1 MYNNCSPGRIVRF
14 FPFKKLSRFS
24 SLISFKKPRVDIR
37 KIKQLEKEQ
46 ERQHM
51 RQLESRIMAEKSL
64 VERVRLKLQLKE
76 EVLNEVRGP

>member
-1 MYNNCSPGRIVRF
+1 M
-14 FPFKKLSRFS
+14 LSRFS
-24 SLISFKKPRVDIR
+24 LSISFKKPRVDIR

-64 VERVRLKLQLKE
+64 VERVRLKLQLKK

>member
-1 MYNNCSPGRIVRF
+1 M
-14 FPFKKLSRFS
+14 
-24 SLISFKKPRVDIR
+24 DIR

-51 RQLESRIMAEKSL
+51 RQLETRIMAEKSL

-76 EVLNEVRGP
+76 EVLNEVSGLPAF